1 MDISKSTYLFANIP
15 SLMKKINSKLLQY
28 KFKQIFSQ
36 IIYTK
41 NLFSLAW
48 VKLIISIGQFITGAQ
63 YSKVQQ

>member
-15 SLMKKINSKLLQY
+15 SLMKNINSKLLQY
-28 KFKQIFSQ
+28 KFNKFSLK
-36 IIYTK
+36 YTK

-63 YSKVQQ
+63 YIKMQQ